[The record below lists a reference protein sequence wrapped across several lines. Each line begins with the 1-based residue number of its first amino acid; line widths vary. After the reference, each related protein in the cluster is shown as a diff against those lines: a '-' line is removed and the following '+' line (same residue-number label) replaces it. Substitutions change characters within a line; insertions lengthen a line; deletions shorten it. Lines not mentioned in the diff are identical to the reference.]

1 MNHEMFMEKC
11 KELILEKENKGKN
24 PDEYFMVKGTDI
36 FVVWSCNT
44 LQNSKAIL
52 QLKYTGAP
60 LYEMTLN
67 GDKKE
72 IYMVAYLKESNTLI
86 KVQLLLVF

>member
-24 PDEYFMVKGTDI
+24 QDEYFMVKGTDI
-36 FVVWSCNT
+36 FVVWSCKT

-52 QLKYTGAP
+52 SLKYTGAP

-86 KVQLLLVF
+86 KV